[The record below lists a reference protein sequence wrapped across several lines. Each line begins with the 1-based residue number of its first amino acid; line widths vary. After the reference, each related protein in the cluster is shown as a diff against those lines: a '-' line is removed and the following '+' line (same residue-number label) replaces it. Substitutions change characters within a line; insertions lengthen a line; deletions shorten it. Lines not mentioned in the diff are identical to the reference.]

1 MKGAPFIIRRLRIS
15 VKWYFFNG
23 QKNRPEKMSNSLAFV
38 SRETNK
44 LLEILAEKFS
54 MKLIAIKNN
63 RGKGLGKHI
72 ATLLS

>member
-1 MKGAPFIIRRLRIS
+1 
-15 VKWYFFNG
+15 
-23 QKNRPEKMSNSLAFV
+23 MSNSLAFV